1 MLSLLVLALYPI
13 AIQYEVRGWRI
24 KYLYWAVGLM
34 DVLANYTELVV
45 LTADFPERGE
55 YTFSTRLI
63 RLRRGN
69 WYSRLWARAIIP
81 YLNYFQPGHVPDE

>member
-1 MLSLLVLALYPI
+1 MLSLIVLALYPL

-24 KYLYWAVGLM
+24 KYFYWSVGLL
-34 DVLANYTELVV
+34 DVLVNYTELAV
-45 LTADFPERGE
+45 LTADFPKRGE

-69 WYSRLWARAIIP
+69 WYNRLWARAVIP